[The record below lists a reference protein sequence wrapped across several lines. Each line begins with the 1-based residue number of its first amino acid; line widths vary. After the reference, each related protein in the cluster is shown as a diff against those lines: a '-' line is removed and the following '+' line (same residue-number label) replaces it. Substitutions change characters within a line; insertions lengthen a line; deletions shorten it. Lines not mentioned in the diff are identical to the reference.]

1 MSLDESTEIDAGYVE
16 EAGPPVEP
24 EGPVLLSVVL

>member
-1 MSLDESTEIDAGYVE
+1 MSLDESAEIDAGWVE

-24 EGPVLLSVVL
+24 ELANKI